1 MTTPSGQLKFSDIQ
15 TEFGPN
21 VGSQHNLGQYR
32 VNQTVGDRSW
42 RLDDNVPIP
51 GQEIRFS
58 DLLGKTLNCVVDYG
72 SEETRVSSGTKFDN
86 SATVIGGFKSIPSRS
101 NNTQTKKVYH
111 LIRNIL
117 GATTETTAVAL
128 RTNTWDASTLLLR
141 YIVTASG
148 KIYGRGGTG
157 GGGTGQNGSPAFG
170 VEQSCQLVVETSGAV
185 RGGGGGGGQGGSYSF
200 DSFNFDYSTPG
211 GSGGTGAGYN
221 NQDGADA
228 GNAPSQQVRGS
239 GTRCG
244 GLNGSGGSD
253 AGYGGDGG
261 DWGTAGQTGCTA
273 GSTGPITGF
282 PLFESETLGSGF
294 PGGSGGAAIIRTS
307 SGLTVTVTNNGTI
320 SGDQTAVGSFT

>member
-21 VGSQHNLGQYR
+21 IGSQHNLGQYR
-32 VNQTVGDRSW
+32 INQTVGDRTW
-42 RLDDNVPIP
+42 RLDDNIPIP
-51 GQEIRFS
+51 GQQIKFS

-72 SEETRVSSGTKFDN
+72 SEETRVSSGTKFDT

-111 LIRNIL
+111 LVRNIL

-148 KIYGRGGTG
+148 RLYGRGGTG

-185 RGGGGGGGQGGSYSF
+185 RGGGGGGGQGGNYSF
-200 DSFNFDYSTPG
+200 GSFNFSCSAPG
-211 GSGGTGAGYN
+211 GTGGTGAGYN

-228 GNAPSQQVRGS
+228 GGGPPVFCRANGNDCNPGSTTGS
-239 GTRCG
+239 G
-244 GLNGSGGSD
+244 
-253 AGYGGDGG
+253 AGFGGDGG
-261 DWGTAGQTGCTA
+261 DWGSSASNGCNAAT
-273 GSTGPITGF
+273 TGPITGF
-282 PLFESETLGSGF
+282 PLFESESLGSGSSA
-294 PGGSGGAAIIRTS
+294 GSGGASIIRTS
-307 SGLTVTVTNNGTI
+307 SGLTVTTTNNGTI
-320 SGDQTAVGSFT
+320 SGDQNAVGSFT

>member
-1 MTTPSGQLKFSDIQ
+1 MTTPAGQLKFSDIQ

-42 RLDDNVPIP
+42 RLDDNVPVP

-117 GATTETTAVAL
+117 GATDSDTAVAL

-141 YIVTASG
+141 YIITANG
-148 KIYGRGGTG
+148 DLYGRGGIPNSG
-157 GGGTGQNGSPAFG
+157 NGSPAFG
-170 VEQSCQLVVETSGAV
+170 VEQSCQLNVESGGSV
-185 RGGGGGGGQGGSYSF
+185 RGGGGAGGKGGDYSF
-200 DSFNFDYSTPG
+200 GSFNFSYSA
-211 GSGGTGAGYN
+211 SGGTGGTGRGYN
-221 NQDGADA
+221 NQDGADPGGA
-228 GNAPSQQVRGS
+228 PTGNIRG
-239 GTRCG
+239 G
-244 GLNGSGGSD
+244 GNNCNPGGGGGSD
-253 AGYGGDGG
+253 AGYGGNGG
-261 DWGTAGQTGCTA
+261 DWATNGNNGCNA

-282 PLFESETLGSGF
+282 PLFESETLGSGTS
-294 PGGSGGAAIIRTS
+294 GGAGGAAIIRS
-307 SGLTVTVTNNGTI
+307 NSGLTVTITNNGTI
-320 SGDQTAVGSFT
+320 SGDQNTVGAFT

>member
-1 MTTPSGQLKFSDIQ
+1 MTTPAGQLKFSDIQ

-86 SATVIGGFKSIPSRS
+86 SATVIGGFKSIPSRN

-111 LIRNIL
+111 LIRNTL

-148 KIYGRGGTG
+148 RIYGRGGIG

-185 RGGGGGGGQGGSYSF
+185 RGGGGGGGQGGNYSF
-200 DSFNFDYSTPG
+200 GSFNFSYSATG
-211 GSGGTGAGYN
+211 GTGGTGAGYN
-221 NQDGADA
+221 NQDGADP
-228 GNAPSQQVRGS
+228 GGAPSGAIRGS
-239 GTRCG
+239 GNNCNPG
-244 GLNGSGGSD
+244 GGGGTD
-253 AGYGGDGG
+253 AGYGGNGG
-261 DWGTAGQTGCTA
+261 DWGSVANNGCNA

-282 PLFESETLGSGF
+282 PLFESESLGSGSA
-294 PGGSGGAAIIRTS
+294 GGSGGASIIRTS

-320 SGDQTAVGSFT
+320 SGDQNAVGAFT

>member
-58 DLLGKTLNCVVDYG
+58 DLLGKTLNCVVDYA

-86 SATVIGGFKSIPSRS
+86 SATVIGGFKAIPSRS

-117 GATTETTAVAL
+117 GATDSNTAVAL

-141 YIVTASG
+141 YIITANG
-148 KIYGRGGTG
+148 DLYGRGGVG
-157 GGGTGQNGSPAFG
+157 NSDAGSPAFG
-170 VEQSCQLVVETSGAV
+170 VEQSCQLNVESGGSV
-185 RGGGGGGGQGGSYSF
+185 RGGGGAGGRGGDYSF
-200 DSFNFDYSTPG
+200 GSFNFSRSQ
-211 GSGGTGAGYN
+211 SGGTGGTGRGYN
-221 NQDGADA
+221 NQDGGDA
-228 GNAPSQQVRGS
+228 GGEPPGNDCRGS
-239 GTRCG
+239 GNNCNG
-244 GLNGSGGSD
+244 GGGIG
-253 AGYGGDGG
+253 AGWGGNGG
-261 DWGTAGQTGCTA
+261 DWASSGNNGCNA
-273 GSTGPITGF
+273 ASTGPITGF
-282 PLFESETLGSGF
+282 PLFESETLGNGTSSGA
-294 PGGSGGAAIIRTS
+294 GGAAIIRSS
-307 SGLTVTVTNNGTI
+307 SGLTVTITNNGTI
-320 SGDQTAVGSFT
+320 SGDQNAVGSFT